1 MTTESRRT
9 EEGPACPDFIAGGGN
24 ALSYRNSSVMVS
36 ATALIPGAVRADSR
50 PGGGGDD
57 PMAMTLRLTP
67 VQTAALRRRAVAE
80 GTSMQDVAKRALED
94 YIRAH
99 EPDVPISVL
108 IDRELS
114 RFALAVAELGRWRD

>member
-1 MTTESRRT
+1 
-9 EEGPACPDFIAGGGN
+9 
-24 ALSYRNSSVMVS
+24 
-36 ATALIPGAVRADSR
+36 
-50 PGGGGDD
+50 
-57 PMAMTLRLTP
+57 MAMTLRLTP

-99 EPDVPISVL
+99 EPDVPIGVV
-108 IDRELS
+108 IDQELS